1 MKNKQ
6 AELIARLSNR
16 ELHKQLFL
24 TQILLLVIST
34 ILGFILFDHYSSFT
48 KIFRMEWKI
57 IYIGVSA
64 GLIVVLLDLVMM
76 KLLPEAYHNDGGIN
90 ERIFTSLSYP
100 MIAVVALL
108 VAISEELLFRGV
120 LQTHV
125 GLIWTSVLFALV
137 HYRYLFHPFL
147 FINIILLSFFIG
159 FIFEMTGNLYVTISM
174 HFTIDFILG
183 LIIKMTKGKNLDRK
197 REE

>member
-6 AELIARLSNR
+6 AELIARLSNH

-24 TQILLLVIST
+24 TQILLLVISA
-34 ILGFILFDHYSSFT
+34 ILGIILFDYYSSFM
-48 KIFRMEWKI
+48 KLFRMEWKI

-76 KLLPEAYHNDGGIN
+76 KRLPEAYHNDGGIN
-90 ERIFTSLSYP
+90 ERIFTSLSCP

-120 LQTHV
+120 LQTHI

-183 LIIKMTKGKNLDRK
+183 LIIKLTKGKNLDRK

>member
-6 AELIARLSNR
+6 AELIGRLSNQ

-24 TQILLLVIST
+24 TQILLLVISA
-34 ILGFILFDHYSSFT
+34 ILGFILFDYFSSFT

-64 GLIVVLLDLVMM
+64 GITVVLLDLVMM

-100 MIAVVALL
+100 MIAVVALS
-108 VAISEELLFRGV
+108 VAISEEVLFRGV
-120 LQTHV
+120 LQTHI

-147 FINIILLSFFIG
+147 FVNIILLSFFIG

>member
-6 AELIARLSNR
+6 AELIARLSNH

-24 TQILLLVIST
+24 TQILLLVISA

-48 KIFRMEWKI
+48 KIFRMEWQI

-120 LQTHV
+120 LQTHI

>member
-6 AELIARLSNR
+6 AELIGRLTNQ
-16 ELHKQLFL
+16 ELQKQVFL
-24 TQILLLVIST
+24 TQILLLSIST
-34 ILGFILFDHYSSFT
+34 ILGFILFDDLASFT
-48 KIFRMEWKI
+48 KIFHIEWDI
-57 IYIGVSA
+57 MYIGVSA

-120 LQTHV
+120 LQTNI

-147 FINIILLSFFIG
+147 FVNIFILSFFIG
-159 FIFEMTGNLYVTISM
+159 FIFEMTGK
-174 HFTIDFILG
+174 
-183 LIIKMTKGKNLDRK
+183 LICDD
-197 REE
+197 

>member
-6 AELIARLSNR
+6 AELIGRLSNQ

-24 TQILLLVIST
+24 TQILLLVISA
-34 ILGFILFDHYSSFT
+34 ILGFILFDYFSSFT

-64 GLIVVLLDLVMM
+64 GITVVLLDLVMM

-100 MIAVVALL
+100 MIAVVALS
-108 VAISEELLFRGV
+108 VAISEEVLFRGV
-120 LQTHV
+120 LQTHI

-147 FINIILLSFFIG
+147 FANIILLSFFIG

>member
-6 AELIARLSNR
+6 AELIGRLSNQ

-24 TQILLLVIST
+24 TQILLLVISA
-34 ILGFILFDHYSSFT
+34 ILGFILFDYFSSFT

-64 GLIVVLLDLVMM
+64 GLAVVLLDLVMM
-76 KLLPEAYHNDGGIN
+76 KLLPEAYFNDGGIN

-100 MIAVVALL
+100 MIAVVALS
-108 VAISEELLFRGV
+108 VAISEEVLFRGV
-120 LQTHV
+120 LQTHI
-125 GLIWTSVLFALV
+125 GLIWTSVLFAFV

-147 FINIILLSFFIG
+147 FVNIILLSFFIG

-183 LIIKMTKGKNLDRK
+183 IIIKMTNGKNLDRK